1 MASYS
6 PTFVLDVS
14 DAVSAGQTATIT
26 GLNQSFHLVNVLID
40 GNSGSIAF
48 VKNSGATAA
57 VAYVAGQTVGAM
69 DSSTRL
75 FNTNCTFAANAAI
88 TIEILGSDASRIQ
101 LFCRAI
107 DSLARNITVSV
118 A

>member
-1 MASYS
+1 MASYA
-6 PTFVLDVS
+6 PTFVLDID
-14 DAVSAGQTATIT
+14 DAVNNGQTATLS
-26 GLNQSFHLVNVLID
+26 GLNQSFQLVNVLID
-40 GNSGSIAF
+40 GNSGCVAT
-48 VKNSGATAA
+48 VKNSGNTAA

-75 FNTNCTFAANAAI
+75 TNANCTFAATATITVEVIGANA
-88 TIEILGSDASRIQ
+88 TRIQ

-107 DSLARNITVSV
+107 DSVARSVTVSV